1 MHPLSRRRLALAFL
15 AGTLACTHAAAE
27 IRTLTILHTNDLHA
41 RMMPLENKR
50 GGFAYLASVIQR
62 ERTGCKDCIL
72 INAGDVVQGTP
83 VSTIFHGLPIFEVAN
98 LLGIDVGT
106 LGNHDFDYGWMQTR
120 KFMEIAKYPLFSS
133 NIVSGTGA
141 ATKLFTDKPYV
152 ILNVNGLR
160 VGIIGAMTDEL
171 DTLTIP
177 SLLQQWHT
185 IPVLATARKYAA
197 ELKAQSDV
205 VVLLAHITDR
215 EELQFLEEATEIP
228 VMITGH
234 VHAGLPP
241 ALTKDGRVLVRVKS
255 YGEEIGR
262 LELKIDTE
270 KKAPVSYNWKRI
282 TVDSTALPP
291 DPAVASIVKRWEDE
305 ISSRVDVPLAITT
318 RAFNK
323 TGVKALIEQAMR
335 TETGADFAFMNIGG
349 VRDTLPNGQLMVRNI
364 WNIMPFDNHLVV
376 GTFKGRNLPAVV
388 LNGRQVD
395 PNRNYTLAVTDFTA
409 ANQSTDENLHTTGLK
424 FPHDVGLLR
433 DKLIDWFRKK
443 KTIE

>member
-1 MHPLSRRRLALAFL
+1 MRSRSPHLAAALALL
-15 AGTLACTHAAAE
+15 AASAPFASAE
-27 IRTLTILHTNDLHA
+27 IRTLTILHSNDLHS
-41 RMMPLENKR
+41 RLLPLDNKH
-50 GGFAYLASVIQR
+50 GGFAYLSTLLKR
-62 ERTGCKDCIL
+62 ERANCKDCIYL
-72 INAGDVVQGTP
+72 NAGDLAQGTP

-98 LLGIDVGT
+98 LLGIDAAT
-106 LGNHDFDYGWMQTR
+106 LGNHDFDYGWLQTR
-120 KFMEIAKYPLFSS
+120 KFLAIAKYPIFSS

-141 ATKLFTDKPYV
+141 TTKLFTDKPYV

-160 VGIIGAMTDEL
+160 VGIIGAMTEEL
-171 DTLTIP
+171 YTLTTP
-177 SLLQQWHT
+177 NLLQQWHT
-185 IPVLATARKYAA
+185 VPVLATARKYAA

-228 VMITGH
+228 VMVTGH
-234 VHAGLPP
+234 IHTGLAQP
-241 ALTKDGRVLVRVKS
+241 LTKDGRVLVRVKS
-255 YGEEIGR
+255 YGEELGR

-270 KKAPVSYNWKRI
+270 KKAPVSYNWKHI

-291 DPAVASIVKRWEDE
+291 DPAVAAIVKHWEDE
-305 ISSRVDVPLAITT
+305 ISSRVDVPLAVTT
-318 RAFNK
+318 HAINK
-323 TGVKALIEQAMR
+323 AGVKDLVERAMR
-335 TETGADFAFMNIGG
+335 AESGADFAFINIGSL
-349 VRDTLPNGQLMVRNI
+349 RDTLPNGQLMVRNI
-364 WNIMPFDNHLVV
+364 WNIMPFDNRLVV
-376 GTFKGRNLPAVV
+376 GTFKGRDLPAVV

-409 ANQSTDENLHTTGLK
+409 ANQSSDENLHTTGLK